1 LVNSL
6 IRGNKYI
13 IAILIFGLALRLV
26 AINQSLWL
34 DEAIG
39 ALVVRDYSYAGIL
52 NNFMRFDN
60 HPPLYY
66 LTLKFWTDIFGYSEV
81 SLRFPSIIFGIATI
95 YLAFL
100 IARKISNGKLK
111 GFPEITAIILATSQF
126 HIYYSQEA
134 RMYSMAAFFSS
145 AAIYSFINTFKK
157 DSDKWWILFS
167 VSITILLFTDY
178 APVFLLPVF
187 WLYGYLM
194 KRNKIWRLKFIAS
207 HITLLIFG
215 YFWLPTF
222 LYQSGR
228 GRWLLETLPGW
239 RRVAGG
245 ATLKQ
250 ALLVWMKFV
259 FGRLSFPRKIFY
271 YTLVGLASA
280 PFIISFIKLVFTKK
294 PKYMDLIDLWLIA
307 PLALGFVASFWFPA
321 FVYFRFLYVL
331 PAFYLL
337 VSWAISSFTIKTI
350 KNILVTLLVG
360 VNLFGWVIYISDE
373 NQQREQW
380 RQAVLFIEKT
390 AQINDIV
397 IFEFTQPFA
406 PYKWYAKN
414 LIEAIGV
421 TDSISAD
428 PAKTRQIT
436 AEALKDRKGIYYFE
450 YLRELSDPKDVVQK
464 MLSDSGYSVSKT
476 YDYHG
481 VGFIHYWNK

>member
-1 LVNSL
+1 MVNSL
-6 IRGNKYI
+6 IRKNK
-13 IAILIFGLALRLV
+13 LIFLILVLGLVLRLV

-239 RRVAGG
+239 RKVAGG

-271 YTLVGLASA
+271 YTLVGLASV
-280 PFIISFIKLVFTKK
+280 PFIISFFKLVFTKK
-294 PKYMDLIDLWLIA
+294 SRYMDLIALWLIV

-360 VNLFGWVIYISDE
+360 VNLFGWEIYISDE

-380 RQAVLFIEKT
+380 RQAILFIEKT
-390 AQINDIV
+390 AEINEIV

>member
-1 LVNSL
+1 MGNSL
-6 IRGNKYI
+6 IRKNK
-13 IAILIFGLALRLV
+13 LIFLILVLGLVLRLV

-66 LTLKFWTDIFGYSEV
+66 LTLKFWTDIFGYSEL

-167 VSITILLFTDY
+167 VSITILLFIDY

-194 KRNKIWRLKFIAS
+194 KRNKNWQLKFIAS

-239 RRVAGG
+239 RKVAGG

>member
-1 LVNSL
+1 MVNSL

-13 IAILIFGLALRLV
+13 IAIL
-26 AINQSLWL
+26 
-34 DEAIG
+34 
-39 ALVVRDYSYAGIL
+39 DYSYAGIL

-428 PAKTRQIT
+428 
-436 AEALKDRKGIYYFE
+436 
-450 YLRELSDPKDVVQK
+450 
-464 MLSDSGYSVSKT
+464 
-476 YDYHG
+476 
-481 VGFIHYWNK
+481 